1 VTTLPFDRFATSH
14 FFKFL
19 APVVA
24 TVMDHP
30 VRRWLNDPVKTLEA
44 TGLQPGQC
52 VLEVGCGTGFFTI
65 PAARLVG
72 DTGLVHSIDLYP
84 RAIEHVTQK
93 TQEAVLTNVKL
104 TLADALA
111 TGLPDSGFD
120 LILLLG
126 VIPSPTLPLDRLLPE
141 MHRLLKPDG
150 ELAVW
155 TVFSWGLCAS
165 VNRSGLFVHIGKES
179 GVHRFKKQNT
189 AGR

>member
-1 VTTLPFDRFATSH
+1 MA
-14 FFKFL
+14 
-19 APVVA
+19 A
-24 TVMDHP
+24 VMDHP
-30 VRRWLNDPVKTLEA
+30 VRRRLNDPVKTLRA
-44 TGLQPGQC
+44 AGLQAGQS

-72 DTGLVHSIDLYP
+72 DTGLVHSIDVYP
-84 RAIEHVTQK
+84 PAIEHVAQK
-93 TQEAVLTNVKL
+93 VQEAGLTNVKL

-111 TGLPDSGFD
+111 TGLRDSDFD

-141 MHRLLKPDG
+141 MYRLLKPDG

-179 GVHRFKKQNT
+179 GAHRFRKQNT
-189 AGR
+189 TDR

>member
-1 VTTLPFDRFATSH
+1 VTTQPFDRFATNH

-19 APVVA
+19 TPVVA
-24 TVMDHP
+24 AVMDHP
-30 VRRWLNDPVKTLEA
+30 VRRRLNDPVKTLEA

-141 MHRLLKPDG
+141 MHRLLKPNG

-155 TVFSWGLCAS
+155 TVFPWGLCAS

>member
-1 VTTLPFDRFATSH
+1 VTAQPFDKFATNA

-24 TVMDHP
+24 AVMDHP
-30 VRRWLNDPVKTLEA
+30 VRHRLNDPVETLEA
-44 TGLQPGQC
+44 AGLQPGQS
-52 VLEVGCGTGFFTI
+52 VLEVGCGTGFFTV

-93 TQEAVLTNVKL
+93 VQKAGLTNVKL

-126 VIPSPTLPLDRLLPE
+126 VIPSPTLPLERLLPE

-155 TVFSWGLCAS
+155 TVFSWGLRAS

-179 GVHRFKKQNT
+179 GVQRFRKLNT
-189 AGR
+189 TDR

>member
-1 VTTLPFDRFATSH
+1 
-14 FFKFL
+14 
-19 APVVA
+19 
-24 TVMDHP
+24 MDHP
-30 VRRWLNDPVKTLEA
+30 VRRRLNDPVKTLEA

-104 TLADALA
+104 TLADALS

-141 MHRLLKPDG
+141 MHRLLKPNG

-165 VNRSGLFVHIGKES
+165 VNRSGLFVHIGTES
-179 GVHRFKKQNT
+179 GVHRFGKQNT
-189 AGR
+189 ADR

>member
-1 VTTLPFDRFATSH
+1 VTAQPFDKFATNA

-24 TVMDHP
+24 AMMDHP
-30 VRRWLNDPVKTLEA
+30 VRRRLNDPVKTLGA
-44 TGLQPGQC
+44 ARLQAGQS
-52 VLEVGCGTGFFTI
+52 VLEVGCGTGFFTV

-72 DTGLVHSIDLYP
+72 DTGFIHSIDLYP

-93 TQEAVLTNVKL
+93 VQKAGLTNVKL

-126 VIPSPTLPLDRLLPE
+126 VIPSPTLPLERLLPE

-155 TVFSWGLCAS
+155 TVFSWGLRAS

-179 GVHRFKKQNT
+179 GVQRFRKLNT
-189 AGR
+189 TDR